1 MSTSF
6 LPYEPNQLYL
16 LPPSPSDWLPEGHM
30 ALFVSDVVDGLDL
43 TGFYA
48 RYEGDGRRNQ
58 PHSPTMMVK
67 VLAYGYAS
75 GVFSSRQIAKKLH
88 EDVAFR
94 VLGAGNFPAHRTI
107 CDFRRLHLEELKAL
121 FVQVVGVARE
131 LGLVKLGLLGVDG
144 TKIRA
149 NASKHKAMSYGR
161 MKEEQARLKAEIGEL
176 LQRAERVDRAEDE
189 RLGVEVSGEAL
200 PEELKRR
207 EERLIKIEAAKARLE
222 ARQREAD
229 AARGRHED
237 DGCKPTKGDGRGSR
251 FKREFGVPE
260 DKAQENF
267 TDPESRIMN
276 TQEGYQQCYNAQAA
290 VDGESQLILA
300 AGLTNCASDNAQL
313 LPMVKAAEH
322 NVGNRPE
329 VVLADAGYRCEQSFV
344 ALEQEGIEALVA
356 LGREGKAALN
366 LDAERA
372 PASARMAQKLGTEAG
387 KARYRRRKVIP
398 EPVFGWIKHVL
409 GFKRFSLRGLHKV
422 TAEWN
427 LVCLAVNLKRMHVL
441 MMPA

>member
-1 MSTSF
+1 MGTSF
-6 LPYEPNQLYL
+6 LPYDPNQLYL
-16 LPPSPSDWLPEGHM
+16 LPPSPSDWLPEGHL
-30 ALFVSDVVDGLDL
+30 ALFVSDRVDRLDL
-43 TGFYA
+43 REFYA
-48 RYEGDGRRNQ
+48 RYEGDGRRNR
-58 PHSPTMMVK
+58 PYSPTMMVK
-67 VLAYGYAS
+67 VLVYAYAS
-75 GVFSSRQIAKKLH
+75 GVFGSRQIANRLH

-131 LGLVKLGLLGVDG
+131 LGLVKLGVLGVDG

-161 MKEEQARLKAEIGEL
+161 MKEEQARLKAEMGEL

-189 RLGVEVSGEAL
+189 RLGADGSGESL

-207 EERLIKIEAAKARLE
+207 EERLAKIEAAKARLE

-229 AARGRHED
+229 EARGRHED
-237 DGCKPTKGDGRGSR
+237 DGCKPTQGDGRGSR

-267 TDPESRIMN
+267 TDPQSRIMK
-276 TQEGYQQCYNAQAA
+276 TQEGYQQCYNAQAG
-290 VDGESQLILA
+290 VDGESQLIVA
-300 AGLTNCASDNAQL
+300 TGLTHCASDSAQL
-313 LPMVKAAEH
+313 LPMVKVAAH
-322 NVGNRPE
+322 NVGTQPAR
-329 VVLADAGYRCEQSFV
+329 VLADAGYRCEESFV
-344 ALEQEGIEALVA
+344 ALEQQGIEALVA

-366 LDAERA
+366 LDAERS
-372 PASARMAQKLGTEAG
+372 PASARMLQKLNTEAG

-409 GFKRFSLRGLHKV
+409 GFRRFSLRGLHKV

-427 LVCLAVNLKRMHVL
+427 LVCLAVNLKRMQVL
-441 MMPA
+441 LRPA

>member
-1 MSTSF
+1 MATSF

-16 LPPSPSDWLPEGHM
+16 LPPSPSDWLPEGHW
-30 ALFVSDVVDGLDL
+30 AWFVSDVVDGLDVS
-43 TGFYA
+43 GFYA

-58 PHSPTMMVK
+58 PYSPTMMVK
-67 VLAYGYAS
+67 VLLDAYAS

-107 CDFRRLHLEELKAL
+107 CDFRQLPLKELQAL

-131 LGLVKLGLLGVDG
+131 LGRVKLGVVGVDG
-144 TKIRA
+144 TKIKA
-149 NASKHKAMSYGR
+149 NASQHKAMSYGR
-161 MKEEQARLKAEIGEL
+161 MKEEQARLKA
-176 LQRAERVDRAEDE
+176 
-189 RLGVEVSGEAL
+189 
-200 PEELKRR
+200 
-207 EERLIKIEAAKARLE
+207 
-222 ARQREAD
+222 RQCEAD

-237 DGCKPTKGDGRGSR
+237 DGRKPTQGDGRGAR

-267 TDPESRIMN
+267 TDPESRIMK

-290 VDGESQLILA
+290 VDGESQLIVA
-300 AGLTNCASDNAQL
+300 AGLTNNASDNAQL

-322 NVGNRPE
+322 NVDNPPA

-344 ALEQEGIEALVA
+344 ALEQSGIDALVA
-356 LGREGKAALN
+356 LGREGKAAVK
-366 LDAERA
+366 LDAQCA
-372 PASARMAQKLGTEAG
+372 PASVHMAQKLNTEAG

-398 EPVFGWIKHVL
+398 EPVFGWIKHGR
-409 GFKRFSLRGLHKV
+409 GFKRFSLRGLQQV

-427 LVCLAVNLKRMHVL
+427 LVCLAVNLKRMPVL
-441 MMPA
+441 ARQA